1 MITGKDL
8 ENRGSETLK
17 TGKMKPNGDAAL
29 NLADRIAA
37 ARLLEPDAKDLHCR
51 DCWTRGR
58 DAAIRIFEAA
68 G

>member
-8 ENRGSETLK
+8 ENRELRSAAQKAKAE
-17 TGKMKPNGDAAL
+17 PAAL
-29 NLADRIAA
+29 DIAARIAA

-58 DAAIRIFEAA
+58 DAAIRVIQ
-68 G
+68 GP

>member
-8 ENRGSETLK
+8 ENRELRASGQK
-17 TGKMKPNGDAAL
+17 AKADPAPL
-29 NLADRIAA
+29 NLAERIAA

-58 DAAIRIFEAA
+58 DAAIRLFEAA

>member
-8 ENRGSETLK
+8 ENRELRGAGPKSK
-17 TGKMKPNGDAAL
+17 ADAPAL
-29 NLADRIAA
+29 DLADRIAA

-58 DAAIRIFEAA
+58 DAAIRVFEAA